1 MSRGKNS
8 RIKKYKKKAPNEVRR
23 TKKET
28 TNSITQIGDNNEYSK

>member
-8 RIKKYKKKAPNEVRR
+8 RIKKYKKRHLTRLGAL
-23 TKKET
+23 KKET

>member
-8 RIKKYKKKAPNEVRR
+8 RIKKYKKRHLNEVRR